1 MGSKV
6 LVTGADGFIGSHL
19 VEHLIKKGLSVKAFC
34 LYNSFRSYGWME
46 DTSLDLKNDVEIVFG
61 DIRDRSFLNSQL
73 EDVECIFNLAALIG
87 IPYSYSATQSYIDT
101 NLVGTLNVLECAKN
115 FNIRVIQT
123 STSEVYGTAKFVP
136 ITEKHPLVAQSPYAA
151 TKIAADQLSMSYF
164 RSFDLP
170 VTILRPFN
178 TFGPRQSQRAVIP
191 TIINQILANEEKILL
206 GDVRTTRDFNYVL
219 DTCEAF
225 FQCFKSQKTIG
236 DIFNTCSGF
245 EISIED
251 TVKNIAL
258 LMNKSVEI
266 IKDNNRLRPSKS
278 EVRRLVGSNEKLKYI
293 TGWEPPKDGLQ
304 TLLNGLEKTIEWNK
318 RLNLSNLKSEYTI

>member
-34 LYNSFRSYGWME
+34 LYNSFGSYGWME

-164 RSFDLP
+164 KSFDLP

-219 DTCEAF
+219 THVKLF
-225 FQCFKSQKTIG
+225 FNVLNHKKLL
-236 DIFNTCSGF
+236 
-245 EISIED
+245 EIYLIL
-251 TVKNIAL
+251 VL
-258 LMNKSVEI
+258 V
-266 IKDNNRLRPSKS
+266 LR
-278 EVRRLVGSNEKLKYI
+278 
-293 TGWEPPKDGLQ
+293 
-304 TLLNGLEKTIEWNK
+304 
-318 RLNLSNLKSEYTI
+318 

>member
-1 MGSKV
+1 MVSKV
-6 LVTGADGFIGSHL
+6 MVTGADGFIGSHL
-19 VEHLIKKGLSVKAFC
+19 VEYLIKKGLSVKAFC
-34 LYNSFRSYGWME
+34 LYNSFGSNGWMG
-46 DTSLDLKNDVEIVFG
+46 DTSLDLNKDVEIVFG
-61 DIRDRSFLNSQL
+61 DIRDRSFVNNQLN
-73 EDVECIFNLAALIG
+73 DVDCIFNLAALIG

-101 NLVGTLNVLECAKN
+101 NLVGTLNILECAKN
-115 FNIRVIQT
+115 HSCRIIQT

-136 ITEKHPLVAQSPYAA
+136 ITEEHPLVAQSPYAA
-151 TKIAADQLSMSYF
+151 TKIAADQLAMSYF

-170 VTILRPFN
+170 VTVLRPFN

-191 TIINQILANEEKILL
+191 TIINQILSNKEKILL
-206 GDVRTTRDFNYVL
+206 GDIKTTRDFNYVL

-251 TVKNIAL
+251 TVYKIAK
-258 LMNKSVEI
+258 LMNKSIEI
-266 IKDNNRLRPSKS
+266 VQDNNRLRPSKS
-278 EVRRLVGSNEKLKYI
+278 EVRRLVGSNKKLKSI
-293 TGWEPPKDGLQ
+293 TGWQPSIDGLQ

-318 RLNLSNLKSEYTI
+318 KMNFSNFNSGYSI

>member
-61 DIRDRSFLNSQL
+61 DIRDRSFLNNQL

-164 RSFDLP
+164 KSFDLP

-225 FQCFKSQKTIG
+225 FQGFKSQKTIG

>member
-34 LYNSFRSYGWME
+34 LYNSFGSYGWME

-61 DIRDRSFLNSQL
+61 DIRDRSFLNNQL

-225 FQCFKSQKTIG
+225 FNALNHKKTIG